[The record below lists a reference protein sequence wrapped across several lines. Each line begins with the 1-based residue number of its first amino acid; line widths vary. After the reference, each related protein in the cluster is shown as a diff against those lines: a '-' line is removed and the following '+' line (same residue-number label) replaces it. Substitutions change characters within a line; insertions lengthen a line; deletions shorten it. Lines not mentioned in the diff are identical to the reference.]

1 MYNYVYDICIY
12 NHIYIYTYH
21 LNMYTCMYI
30 YIYVSFRSACWLVME
45 CIMDITQQ
53 LEGEVSAAW
62 R

>member
-12 NHIYIYTYH
+12 NHIYIYISFKY
-21 LNMYTCMYI
+21 LYMYVYI

-53 LEGEVSAAW
+53 LDGEVSAAW